1 MKSPW
6 RGLVELTRYLTDEMR
21 RSTIIKLMYNRP
33 APQVLKPVA
42 NNSCFY
48 SFFCLAAMVQVDYF
62 KSKTISPNLGLK
74 LKIWLSRFI
83 RASRISWKLNVD
95 SSWEYRWLES
105 VWRILVSMV
114 NWFVLM
120 VFSKS
125 FRWGGLFWEID
136 PSYQPCTKKS

>member
-48 SFFCLAAMVQVDYF
+48 SFFCLAAMVQVDYY

-74 LKIWLSRFI
+74 LKIWWVIVDRQMSTLQDCELFVQPLTFLWGPLSRDIFSDHLLWSI
-83 RASRISWKLNVD
+83 YLNTFLHSYTVD
-95 SSWEYRWLES
+95 NGVSSALQTMG
-105 VWRILVSMV
+105 I
-114 NWFVLM
+114 
-120 VFSKS
+120 
-125 FRWGGLFWEID
+125 
-136 PSYQPCTKKS
+136 